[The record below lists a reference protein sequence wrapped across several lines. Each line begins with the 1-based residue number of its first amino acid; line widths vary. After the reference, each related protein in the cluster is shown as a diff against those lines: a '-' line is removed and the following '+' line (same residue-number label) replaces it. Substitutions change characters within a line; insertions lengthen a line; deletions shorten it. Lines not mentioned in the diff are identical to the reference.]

1 MNTTKQIPSEPRK
14 YCNNCYITKGARTCN
29 ECKEYVCIN
38 NYCGVFYQKNVEQF
52 YTICRKCN
60 NSINN
65 KLHRIQ
71 INESDIIN
79 VKRIDNDLQNL
90 HKLSEMRE
98 MIEKMSSKH

>member
-1 MNTTKQIPSEPRK
+1 
-14 YCNNCYITKGARTCN
+14 
-29 ECKEYVCIN
+29 
-38 NYCGVFYQKNVEQF
+38 VFYQKSVEQF

-65 KLHRIQ
+65 KLHKIK